1 MTAPSTPK
9 PPRKK
14 PKTATTAK
22 PVVPRKEASLHPR
35 NRHQG
40 RYDFP
45 ALIKTT
51 PELAQFVIINPYGK
65 ESIDFASPDA
75 VRVFNRALLKS
86 FYGVQHWDIP
96 ADYLCPPVPGRAD
109 YVHFL
114 ADLLAS
120 VNDGEIPR
128 GAPVKVL
135 DIGMGANC
143 VYPLI
148 GYSEYRWH
156 FLGSEVDPTAV
167 AAAKAIVQSNGLN
180 KAIQL
185 RQQSNPKQ
193 ILLGLLEPGE
203 RFDLTMCN
211 PPFHASMDEA
221 TKGSER
227 KWRALGKA
235 DPKRKLP
242 VLNFGGQS
250 AELWC
255 EGGEA
260 RFVTQLIAESA
271 HFAHKV
277 LWFSTLVSKA
287 VEPARH
293 RDRAEKSRRAAKPGG
308 GNVPG
313 PETEPLCGLD
323 LPDPD
328 PSSRSG
334 ASAGR
339 ANECSLGKRN
349 VLGSDTRTV
358 SAAPARRLSAYK
370 SQATKTVPGSLRRT
384 VFFLLRLTC

>member
-1 MTAPSTPK
+1 MTAPS
-9 PPRKK
+9 K
-14 PKTATTAK
+14 PKAPRTKTKPAK
-22 PVVPRKEASLHPR
+22 AVEPRAKASLHPR

-51 PELAQFVIINPYGK
+51 PELARFVILNPYGK

-86 FYGVQHWDIP
+86 FYGVAHWDIP

-120 VNDGEIPR
+120 VNEGVIPR

-148 GYSEYRWH
+148 GYSDYRWH
-156 FLGSEVDPTAV
+156 FLGSEIDPKAI

-185 RQQSNPKQ
+185 RQQNNPKH
-193 ILLGLLEPGE
+193 ILLGLLEANE

-221 TKGSER
+221 TRGSER
-227 KWRALGKA
+227 NWRALGRA
-235 DPKRKLP
+235 DPKRQLP

-260 RFVTQLIAESA
+260 RFVAQLIAESA
-271 HFAHKV
+271 HVPQQV

-287 VEPARH
+287 SNLPAIQTALKKAGVLQSQVVEMSQGQKQGRFVAWTFQTEAQQQAWRQRWARK
-293 RDRAEKSRRAAKPGG
+293 D
-308 GNVPG
+308 
-313 PETEPLCGLD
+313 
-323 LPDPD
+323 
-328 PSSRSG
+328 
-334 ASAGR
+334 
-339 ANECSLGKRN
+339 
-349 VLGSDTRTV
+349 
-358 SAAPARRLSAYK
+358 
-370 SQATKTVPGSLRRT
+370 
-384 VFFLLRLTC
+384 